1 MMNDPIA
8 KQKHFDF
15 QNRFE
20 IEFAKLQNSQSELAR
35 STNTKIII
43 PVAVY
48 FTEVDSNSPDRRF
61 LREMAQNKI
70 DILNDACNAT
80 NADVALWTPQ
90 VQAIYIGTNVRTF
103 NERFV
108 IATKKHPAS
117 SGL

>member
-1 MMNDPIA
+1 MIFKIDLKLN
-8 KQKHFDF
+8 
-15 QNRFE
+15 
-20 IEFAKLQNSQSELAR
+20 LQNFKIHKVLAR
-35 STNTKIII
+35 CTNAKIII

-90 VQAIYIGTNVRTF
+90 VQAIYIGTN
-103 NERFV
+103 
-108 IATKKHPAS
+108 
-117 SGL
+117 